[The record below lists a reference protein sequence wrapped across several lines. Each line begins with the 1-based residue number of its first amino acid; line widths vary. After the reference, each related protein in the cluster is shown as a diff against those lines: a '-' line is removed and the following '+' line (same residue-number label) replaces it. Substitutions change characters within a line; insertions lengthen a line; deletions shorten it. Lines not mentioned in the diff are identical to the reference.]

1 MTFFHHDNLQH
12 YTSTT
17 FGATMVTIRYTI
29 QIIRVGML
37 LKISK

>member
-1 MTFFHHDNLQH
+1 MTFFHDGNLQH

-29 QIIRVGML
+29 QIMRMGML
-37 LKISK
+37 LKVSK